1 MHLQRSAALKITS
14 KANLTKTTTTTAIQ
28 HNEASSLYGCIDRV
42 YLIDTKCI
50 ETKCIAAA
58 SREFFPSSLL
68 FLSAFA
74 APLQLVVIDCTL
86 EDGCCCC
93 WFYIR
98 KMLQQFPTL
107 LKAVVIV
114 VIIIVFLL
122 LLSQLHTDFVWLR
135 LLWKNCSSGNVPTN
149 NNNVAIRTFAWQSMR
164 SKHKQYVVALFLLL
178 FFLQLLGCL
187 FYHQQQSHF
196 VSFLI
201 PRCIYI
207 CFCRFVFFASFSLH
221 SRSLS
226 FPIRV
231 LQIVF
236 LDF

>member
-93 WFYIR
+93 CCWFYIR

-114 VIIIVFLL
+114 VIIIVFFCCCYRSCIRILFGFVCCGKTAAAATCTPTTTITTTTLWQYARLHGNQCVRSINNMLL
-122 LLSQLHTDFVWLR
+122 L
-135 LLWKNCSSGNVPTN
+135 
-149 NNNVAIRTFAWQSMR
+149 
-164 SKHKQYVVALFLLL
+164 
-178 FFLQLLGCL
+178 
-187 FYHQQQSHF
+187 
-196 VSFLI
+196 
-201 PRCIYI
+201 
-207 CFCRFVFFASFSLH
+207 CFCCYFFFSFSVVCFITNSNHIL
-221 SRSLS
+221 L
-226 FPIRV
+226 
-231 LQIVF
+231 VF
-236 LDF
+236 